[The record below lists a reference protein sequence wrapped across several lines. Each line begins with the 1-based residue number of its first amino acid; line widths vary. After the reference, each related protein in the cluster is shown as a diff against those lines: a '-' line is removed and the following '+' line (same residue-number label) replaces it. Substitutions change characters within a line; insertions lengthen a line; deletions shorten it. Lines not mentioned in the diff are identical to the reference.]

1 MRLKVIRFLRLHFII
16 AILYLIIFSAK
27 GVGGAQKRGGK
38 YTVMAKKMDL
48 GALRQQIMELQIDK
62 ELKHDLLEV
71 INEKKHYGL
80 VWEESSEE
88 AWDEMQD
95 KLPVFVEDATKRLD
109 SAPEGSPNHVLIE
122 ADNLNALAALTYAY
136 AGKIDVIYI
145 DPPYNTG
152 NKDFIYND
160 SFVDK
165 EDGYRHSKW
174 LSFMNRRL
182 NIAKQLLSERGVIFI
197 SIDDN
202 EQAQLKL
209 LCDKYFGNS
218 NFLGQLVLKTAT
230 DNNPSQINIEHEYM
244 LCYCMF
250 KCMQNNW
257 KRQSK
262 ASKMILEKYREL
274 RLFYDA
280 DNNTIQKEL
289 RKWIRTNKSSLTQV
303 SHYNN
308 VDSKGV
314 YSSSS
319 NSSNPHPGGYDY
331 DIIHP
336 LTGKA
341 CPKPSNGWRWP
352 FVTFK
357 KYDDMGEIKWG
368 KDETTQPHVK
378 KRIETSTEYLRTLIY
393 EDNRGT
399 TKELTD
405 MFGGKKVFDN
415 PKPYKVLTRI
425 LDFAS
430 SKDSTILD
438 FFAGSGTT
446 LHATMQLNSEDG
458 GHRKCILVTNNEN
471 NICEKVTYERN
482 KRVINGYTNQ
492 KGEEVPGLTHNNL
505 RYYKTEFVPRDQSN
519 FKSRRALMASL
530 VDLLCIKNN
539 IYKEQETFGGKKFK
553 KNVLRYFKDEAG
565 QMLVVLDERVV
576 SIIIPMIAEVATK
589 QNPLKVYVYSDG
601 AYAYE
606 DEFHKVM
613 PVIELCAMPDAFLQ
627 ALEGGTDILPK
638 QKYSEAMMKEFQ
650 QNEAL
655 AMQNEEVV
663 KEALSDDYDYVLK
676 EKEDNVTNDIID

>member
-1 MRLKVIRFLRLHFII
+1 
-16 AILYLIIFSAK
+16 
-27 GVGGAQKRGGK
+27 
-38 YTVMAKKMDL
+38 MAKKIDL
-48 GALRQQIMELQIDK
+48 EALRQQINELQIDK
-62 ELKHDLLEV
+62 DLKHDLLAA
-71 INEKKHYGL
+71 INDKQHYGL

-122 ADNLNALAALTYAY
+122 GDNLNALAALTYAY

-182 NIAKQLLSERGVIFI
+182 RIAKKLLSEKGVMFI
-197 SIDDN
+197 SIDEN
-202 EQAQLKL
+202 EEAQLKM
-209 LCDKYFGNS
+209 LCDKIYGENNHIATLPTIMNLKGNQDEFGFAGTHEYTHVYCLSRENCS
-218 NFLGQLVLKTAT
+218 IGYLPVEDEELDDWLSDDKGFYKKGANLKSTGVNAPKEKRPYLFYPILVNIQTKVVSTISKDEYVRIYDKELKQHDEVYLSQLREKYESLGYNFLLPITGGKGMSWRWGWQKVKEEADEIIVNINGIDVSLYKKQRPQLGDL
-230 DNNPSQINIEHEYM
+230 PSKKPKSV
-244 LCYCMF
+244 F
-250 KCMQNNW
+250 
-257 KRQSK
+257 
-262 ASKMILEKYREL
+262 YRPE
-274 RLFYDA
+274 
-280 DNNTIQKEL
+280 
-289 RKWIRTNKSSLTQV
+289 
-303 SHYNN
+303 
-308 VDSKGV
+308 
-314 YSSSS
+314 YSSG
-319 NSSNPHPGGYDY
+319 N
-331 DIIHP
+331 
-336 LTGKA
+336 GKA
-341 CPKPSNGWRWP
+341 ELVSVLGENLFGYPKPLNLIID
-352 FVTFK
+352 FL
-357 KYDDMGEIKWG
+357 
-368 KDETTQPHVK
+368 
-378 KRIETSTEYLRTLIY
+378 RISA
-393 EDNRGT
+393 
-399 TKELTD
+399 
-405 MFGGKKVFDN
+405 F
-415 PKPYKVLTRI
+415 
-425 LDFAS
+425 
-430 SKDSTILD
+430 KDSTILD

-458 GHRKCILVTNNEN
+458 GRRKCILVTNNEN

-492 KGEEVPGLTHNNL
+492 KGEEVPGLTRNNL

-539 IYKEQETFGGKKFK
+539 IYQEQETFGGKKFK
-553 KNVLRYFKDEAG
+553 KSVLRYFKDEAG

-576 SIIIPMIAEVATK
+576 SIVIPMIAEVATR

-627 ALEGGTDILPK
+627 ALEGRTDILPK

-650 QNEAL
+650 QNEEL

>member
-1 MRLKVIRFLRLHFII
+1 
-16 AILYLIIFSAK
+16 
-27 GVGGAQKRGGK
+27 
-38 YTVMAKKMDL
+38 MAKKIDL
-48 GALRQQIMELQIDK
+48 QALRQQINELQIDK
-62 ELKHDLLEV
+62 DLKHDLLAA
-71 INEKKHYGL
+71 INDKQRYGL

-88 AWDEMQD
+88 ACDKMQD
-95 KLPVFVEDATKRLD
+95 QLPVFVEDTTKRLD
-109 SAPEGSPNHVLIE
+109 SAPEGSPNHILIE
-122 ADNLNALAALTYAY
+122 GDNLNALAALTYAY

-165 EDGYRHSKW
+165 DDSFRHSKW
-174 LSFMNRRL
+174 LSFMDRRL
-182 NIAKQLLSERGVIFI
+182 RIAKKLLSEKGVMFI
-197 SIDDN
+197 SIDEN
-202 EQAQLKL
+202 EEAQLKM
-209 LCDKYFGNS
+209 LCDKIYGENNHIATLPTIMNLKGNQDEFGFAGTHEYTHVYCLSRENCS
-218 NFLGQLVLKTAT
+218 IGYLPVEDEELDDWLSDDKGFYKKGANLKSTGVNAPKEKRPYLFYPILV
-230 DNNPSQINIEHEYM
+230 NIETKVVSTISKDEYVRIYDKE
-244 LCYCMF
+244 LKLHDEVYLS
-250 KCMQNNW
+250 QL
-257 KRQSK
+257 Q
-262 ASKMILEKYREL
+262 EKYESLGYTFLLPITGGKGMSWRWGWQKVKEEADEIIVNINGIDVSL
-274 RLFYDA
+274 YKKQRPQLGDLPSKKPKSVFYRP
-280 DNNTIQKEL
+280 E
-289 RKWIRTNKSSLTQV
+289 
-303 SHYNN
+303 
-308 VDSKGV
+308 
-314 YSSSS
+314 YSSG
-319 NSSNPHPGGYDY
+319 N
-331 DIIHP
+331 
-336 LTGKA
+336 GKA
-341 CPKPSNGWRWP
+341 ELVSVLGENLFGYPKPLNLIID
-352 FVTFK
+352 FL
-357 KYDDMGEIKWG
+357 
-368 KDETTQPHVK
+368 
-378 KRIETSTEYLRTLIY
+378 RISA
-393 EDNRGT
+393 
-399 TKELTD
+399 
-405 MFGGKKVFDN
+405 F
-415 PKPYKVLTRI
+415 
-425 LDFAS
+425 
-430 SKDSTILD
+430 KDSTILD

-492 KGEEVPGLTHNNL
+492 KGEEVPGLTRNNL
-505 RYYKTEFVPRDQSN
+505 RYYKTEFVPRDQSSS
-519 FKSRRALMASL
+519 KSRRALMASL

-565 QMLVVLDERVV
+565 QMLVVLDERVI

>member
-1 MRLKVIRFLRLHFII
+1 
-16 AILYLIIFSAK
+16 
-27 GVGGAQKRGGK
+27 
-38 YTVMAKKMDL
+38 MAKKIDL
-48 GALRQQIMELQIDK
+48 EALRQQINELQIDK
-62 ELKHDLLEV
+62 DLKHDLLAA
-71 INEKKHYGL
+71 INEKQRYGL

-109 SAPEGSPNHVLIE
+109 SAPEGSPNHILIE
-122 ADNLNALAALTYAY
+122 GDNLNALAALTYAY

-165 EDGYRHSKW
+165 DDSFRHSKW
-174 LSFMNRRL
+174 LSFMDRRL
-182 NIAKQLLSERGVIFI
+182 RIAKKLLSEKGVMFI
-197 SIDDN
+197 SIDEN
-202 EQAQLKL
+202 EEAQLKM
-209 LCDKYFGNS
+209 LCDKIYGENNHIATLPTIMNLKGNQEEFGFAGTHEYTHVYCLSRENCS
-218 NFLGQLVLKTAT
+218 IGYLPVEDEELDDWLSDDKGFYKKGANLKSTGVNAPKEKRPYLFYPILV
-230 DNNPSQINIEHEYM
+230 NIETKVVSTISKDEYVRIYDKE
-244 LCYCMF
+244 LKLHDEVYLS
-250 KCMQNNW
+250 QL
-257 KRQSK
+257 Q
-262 ASKMILEKYREL
+262 EKYESLGYTFLLPITGGKGMSWRWGWQKVKEEADEIIVNINGIDVSL
-274 RLFYDA
+274 YKKQRPQLGDLPSKKPKSVFYRP
-280 DNNTIQKEL
+280 E
-289 RKWIRTNKSSLTQV
+289 
-303 SHYNN
+303 
-308 VDSKGV
+308 
-314 YSSSS
+314 YSSG
-319 NSSNPHPGGYDY
+319 N
-331 DIIHP
+331 
-336 LTGKA
+336 GKA
-341 CPKPSNGWRWP
+341 ELVSVLGENLFGYPKPLNLIID
-352 FVTFK
+352 FL
-357 KYDDMGEIKWG
+357 
-368 KDETTQPHVK
+368 
-378 KRIETSTEYLRTLIY
+378 RISA
-393 EDNRGT
+393 
-399 TKELTD
+399 
-405 MFGGKKVFDN
+405 F
-415 PKPYKVLTRI
+415 
-425 LDFAS
+425 
-430 SKDSTILD
+430 KDSTILD

-492 KGEEVPGLTHNNL
+492 KGEEVPGLTRNNL
-505 RYYKTEFVPRDQSN
+505 RYYKTEFVPRDQSSS
-519 FKSRRALMASL
+519 KSRRALMASL

-539 IYKEQETFGGKKFK
+539 IYQEQETFGGKKFK

-576 SIIIPMIAEVATK
+576 SIIIPMIAEVATR